1 MSSTG
6 TIRGSYIVLLHMI
19 YYDLFI
25 YNQYIYIYILELIL
39 KVFADSYRFLKIL
52 TGSPALVQAFA
63 QELDLEHPR
72 VKILQCSLNNLV
84 VQVRCLKFFKDL
96 SMIFLSFFL
105 SFSVQS
111 LNVNRLNTPKRC
123 GQGSNILHLTHKICK
138 GDIHFEK

>member
-1 MSSTG
+1 M
-6 TIRGSYIVLLHMI
+6 IYSYI
-19 YYDLFI
+19 F
-25 YNQYIYIYILELIL
+25 NIYIYILELIL

-72 VKILQCSLNNLV
+72 VKILQCSRNNLV

-111 LNVNRLNTPKRC
+111 LNVSRLNTPK
-123 GQGSNILHLTHKICK
+123 GVGKVQTTAFDTQNM
-138 GDIHFEK
+138 